1 MPCIHLRQL
10 YDLCEKHELRISSHD
25 AIRIVCRQCE
35 EQEVCPSSLTDGENV
50 LQLPPQET
58 PTDTNKTAEG
68 SSDLASEDVASEGT
82 ARPK

>member
-10 YDLCEKHELRISSHD
+10 YDLCEKHELRISSPD

-50 LQLPPQET
+50 LQLPPQES
-58 PTDTNKTAEG
+58 PTKTDETAGDSAGLE
-68 SSDLASEDVASEGT
+68 SKDVTSEGT
-82 ARPK
+82 TRPK

>member
-50 LQLPPQET
+50 LQLSPQES
-58 PTDTNKTAEG
+58 PSESKDKAED
-68 SSDLASEDVASEGT
+68 SADVASKDVASEGT
-82 ARPK
+82 TRPK

>member
-10 YDLCEKHELRISSHD
+10 YELCEKHELRISSHD

-50 LQLPPQET
+50 LQLSPQDS
-58 PTDTNKTAEG
+58 PTDATE
-68 SSDLASEDVASEGT
+68 SEEDSADVSGKDVASEGT
-82 ARPK
+82 KGPK

>member
-10 YDLCEKHELRISSHD
+10 YELCEKHELRISSHD

-50 LQLPPQET
+50 LQLSPQDS
-58 PTDTNKTAEG
+58 PTEG
-68 SSDLASEDVASEGT
+68 EEIAKDSSNEASNDAAPEGT
-82 ARPK
+82 TRPK

>member
-10 YDLCEKHELRISSHD
+10 YELCEKHELRISSHD

-50 LQLPPQET
+50 LQLSPQDS
-58 PTDTNKTAEG
+58 PTEANKTTEDSANAG
-68 SSDLASEDVASEGT
+68 DSDAAPEGT
-82 ARPK
+82 TRPK